1 MVGDVWK
8 WMGGWMD
15 GDVWKWMD
23 GDVWTLLTHPNGI
36 ADDPRMLRFRDD
48 VSIVQQVPKLL
59 PIRHHNEDPV
69 GTFPGSLPQGEQLP
83 PAPGG
88 MEGMVISG

>member
-1 MVGDVWK
+1 
-8 WMGGWMD
+8 MD
-15 GDVWKWMD
+15 GWLEMFGNGWMD

-36 ADDPRMLRFRDD
+36 ADDPRMRRFGDD

-83 PAPGG
+83 PAPGE